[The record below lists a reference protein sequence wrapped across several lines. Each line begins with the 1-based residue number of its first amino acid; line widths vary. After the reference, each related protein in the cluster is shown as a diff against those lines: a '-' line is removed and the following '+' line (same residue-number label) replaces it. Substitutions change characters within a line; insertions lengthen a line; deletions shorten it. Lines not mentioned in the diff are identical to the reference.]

1 MYSGI
6 LQQVAY

>member
-6 LQQVAY
+6 LIF